1 MQFEQVIFG
10 GFPRLC
16 ASWALGIGDRAALA
30 GPSNAG
36 KSLQIQLIA
45 GEVPIQSG
53 RIVFAPEIFRI
64 AVLRSGWTFQE
75 TDQTVKE
82 EVKSLSP
89 VPRGLP
95 GPSEARSSSLSA
107 LVVDVERLSALNEIT
122 DVEIEKCL
130 AKFDLKPHDLL
141 QELPPQKLIRLAM
154 AKLMIWQPD
163 VLLLDDVTEDLEDL
177 EDPKVSDEACKWM
190 EEFLLSAGLKILL
203 VASHDRSF
211 MDRVCNRVISIQENK
226 TSVLEGNYG
235 RAYLAGGDFLHFHSF
250 SLWQPK
256 SSGLRA
262 TQAACAFASLVV
274 EDFCSRW
281 EKGVDVEGV
290 RRTYRIVDV
299 GTGTGILSLIVA
311 QQWHRRF
318 GALSTKPELQ
328 LWAVD
333 LDEPALRIARANF
346 DACPWADRI
355 HTLHSSFEDWTPAWD
370 DPPMSF
376 ICNPPY
382 DDDVVNRRA
391 GTEAE
396 ELSRR
401 RALERSFLPLEE
413 LCRGVKGQGC
423 RSMWILWGNAEDAPV
438 LRAAANTGWR
448 AVRQV
453 RFQRSVHRAQAFAT
467 VWQLTRDTDV
477 KPEKCLEPETI
488 LWQKDDGT
496 PSTAWW
502 QLVGS
507 LYYWHLRP
515 KVRQLLAFITSDG
528 RVTSGIQKSEIIHS
542 HITYHMWDYTHI
554 VHTYTVYT

>member
-1 MQFEQVIFG
+1 MRERVFRSNLSLG
-10 GFPRLC
+10 KYRLTPEGSFSHETFSASPFFAVAGRLSC
-16 ASWALGIGDRAALA
+16 A
-30 GPSNAG
+30 
-36 KSLQIQLIA
+36 
-45 GEVPIQSG
+45 
-53 RIVFAPEIFRI
+53 
-64 AVLRSGWTFQE
+64 
-75 TDQTVKE
+75 DQTVKE
-82 EVKSLSP
+82 EVKSLDP

-95 GPSEARSSSLSA
+95 GPRSSSLSA
-107 LVVDVERLSALNEIT
+107 LVVDVEKLSDSLDEIT
-122 DVEIEKCL
+122 DVEVKKCL
-130 AKFDLKPHDLL
+130 DKFDLKPHDLL

-163 VLLLDDVTEDLEDL
+163 VLLLDDVTEDLER
-177 EDPKVSDEACKWM
+177 EDPKVSDEACNWL
-190 EEFLLSAGLKILL
+190 EDFLLSAGLKILL

-281 EKGVDVEGV
+281 EKGVEG
-290 RRTYRIVDV
+290 TYRIVDV

-333 LDEPALRIARANF
+333 LDAPALRIARANF

-355 HTLHSSFEDWTPAWD
+355 HTIHSSFEDWTPAWD

-382 DDDVVNRRA
+382 DDDDVVNRRA

-423 RSMWILWGNAEDAPV
+423 RSLWILWGNAEVPC
-438 LRAAANTGWR
+438 L
-448 AVRQV
+448 
-453 RFQRSVHRAQAFAT
+453 
-467 VWQLTRDTDV
+467 QL
-477 KPEKCLEPETI
+477 
-488 LWQKDDGT
+488 
-496 PSTAWW
+496 
-502 QLVGS
+502 GS
-507 LYYWHLRP
+507 L
-515 KVRQLLAFITSDG
+515 
-528 RVTSGIQKSEIIHS
+528 E
-542 HITYHMWDYTHI
+542 
-554 VHTYTVYT
+554 

>member
-1 MQFEQVIFG
+1 MRERVFRSNLSLGKYRFSLEGSFSHQRFS
-10 GFPRLC
+10 
-16 ASWALGIGDRAALA
+16 ASPFFAVA
-30 GPSNAG
+30 GRSN
-36 KSLQIQLIA
+36 
-45 GEVPIQSG
+45 
-53 RIVFAPEIFRI
+53 
-64 AVLRSGWTFQE
+64 
-75 TDQTVKE
+75 QTVKE

-290 RRTYRIVDV
+290 CRTYRIVDV

-423 RSMWILWGNAEDAPV
+423 RSMWILWGNAEVPC
-438 LRAAANTGWR
+438 L
-448 AVRQV
+448 
-453 RFQRSVHRAQAFAT
+453 
-467 VWQLTRDTDV
+467 QL
-477 KPEKCLEPETI
+477 ESLE
-488 LWQKDDGT
+488 
-496 PSTAWW
+496 
-502 QLVGS
+502 
-507 LYYWHLRP
+507 
-515 KVRQLLAFITSDG
+515 
-528 RVTSGIQKSEIIHS
+528 
-542 HITYHMWDYTHI
+542 
-554 VHTYTVYT
+554 

>member
-89 VPRGLP
+89 VLRGLP
-95 GPSEARSSSLSA
+95 GPSGARSSALSA
-107 LVVDVERLSALNEIT
+107 LVVDVEKLSALNEIT
-122 DVEIEKCL
+122 DVEMEKCL

-290 RRTYRIVDV
+290 CRTYRIVDV

-346 DACPWADRI
+346 DACPWANRI

-423 RSMWILWGNAEDAPV
+423 RSMWILWGNAEVPC
-438 LRAAANTGWR
+438 L
-448 AVRQV
+448 
-453 RFQRSVHRAQAFAT
+453 
-467 VWQLTRDTDV
+467 QL
-477 KPEKCLEPETI
+477 ESLE
-488 LWQKDDGT
+488 
-496 PSTAWW
+496 
-502 QLVGS
+502 
-507 LYYWHLRP
+507 
-515 KVRQLLAFITSDG
+515 
-528 RVTSGIQKSEIIHS
+528 
-542 HITYHMWDYTHI
+542 
-554 VHTYTVYT
+554 